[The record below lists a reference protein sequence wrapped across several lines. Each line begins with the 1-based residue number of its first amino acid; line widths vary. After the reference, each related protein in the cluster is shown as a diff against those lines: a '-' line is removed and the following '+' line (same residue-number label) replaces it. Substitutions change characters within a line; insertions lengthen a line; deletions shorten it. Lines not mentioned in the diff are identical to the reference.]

1 MEDILDSKSNI
12 GKRKNRRKLA
22 QENQVKDSLKQ
33 LILDRTEQKALE
45 LEMDEEEIMEH
56 KKKQAKIVE
65 MYRDDV
71 DQGYQPVIIKASTAG
86 ALETLISEAEK
97 IIGDQFKIQIVQTG
111 VGSLTE
117 KDLNDAS
124 AIGAVLIGFDI
135 TASASINSR
144 VEAMGITV
152 RFHKLIYKF

>member
-97 IIGDQFKIQIVQTG
+97 IIGDQFKI
-111 VGSLTE
+111 
-117 KDLNDAS
+117 
-124 AIGAVLIGFDI
+124 
-135 TASASINSR
+135 
-144 VEAMGITV
+144 
-152 RFHKLIYKF
+152 